1 MILSNFQKLIRP
13 CAFNGALFLFFLCAS
28 TVASAQQRKTAC
40 PTPPPSKFKHTGE
53 IVTRFD
59 SKQKSM
65 VTILQHPLALTNG
78 AEQFY
83 LYATFAHTSGA
94 QPLKLSLAFI
104 SVADVQNAQ
113 HANSGAVQFS
123 IDGQRQPFTL
133 PTSYSKARNE
143 MSQTIEARR
152 FQFSFQQLLQVTEAR
167 RVTVNIDGATFALTE
182 NHLEALRDMASRM
195 SPSPDSWSDPRRSTN
210 GQWSVGG
217 DRRR

>member
-1 MILSNFQKLIRP
+1 MILSNSQTISRRFVTAI
-13 CAFNGALFLFFLCAS
+13 CFALSLCAVTS
-28 TVASAQQRKTAC
+28 AAAQQGKTAC

-65 VTILQHPLALTNG
+65 VTILQHPLALANG

-83 LYATFAHTSGA
+83 LYATFTHTNGGR
-94 QPLKLSLAFI
+94 PLQLSLAFI
-104 SVADVQNAQ
+104 SIANVQNGQ
-113 HANSGAVQFS
+113 GSNSGTVKFS
-123 IDGQRQPFTL
+123 VDGQRQPFTL

-152 FQFSFQQLLQVTEAR
+152 FQFSFPQLLQVTESR
-167 RVTVNIDGATFALTE
+167 RVAVNIDNQTFTLTE
-182 NHLEALRDMASRM
+182 NHLEALRDIASRM
-195 SPSPDSWSDPRRSTN
+195 SPSPDSWSDPRRSPN
-210 GQWSVGG
+210 GQWSVGS